1 MGRQGHLGFFVFSLF
16 CGGCHGNDETQSVE
30 ECLSFFVLWIVFLFS
45 ARCTASVTWYQ
56 PVHVALLL
64 GGGLC
69 VRHADVILA
78 QSTAAGTPLDIHG
91 IQSLPP
97 GTLFAV
103 PANLHSLTATPG
115 MARGHWRISLLC
127 AISCIDIG

>member
-1 MGRQGHLGFFVFSLF
+1 VNVAALF
-16 CGGCHGNDETQSVE
+16 LVGD
-30 ECLSFFVLWIVFLFS
+30 
-45 ARCTASVTWYQ
+45 
-56 PVHVALLL
+56 
-64 GGGLC
+64 LC

-103 PANLHSLTATPG
+103 PANIHSLTATPG
-115 MARGHWRISLLC
+115 MARGYWRISLLC
-127 AISCIDIG
+127 VVAIGWELEGRVDVQGARVLGWEFVYTC